1 MSVYNAYMKLHGAID
16 AEVLRD
22 ARLSRRTTY
31 RVGGPA
37 ALLVTCNTYRA
48 LVRCLE
54 VLADEDVPWVVLGKG
69 SNVLASD
76 DGYAGCVVVLGREFQ
91 RSAVEGTRVTA
102 GAGVA
107 LSKLVNDMLSRELS
121 GLEGCVGIPGTLGGA
136 LRMNAGTRLEWIGSL
151 VRDLVVLREH
161 EGLVRLSASDV
172 AWGYRSTSIP
182 ESDIVLEATLELTPG
197 HKAEMSANMERRLM
211 RRRVT
216 QPLGSPSCGSV
227 FKNPDDGRAVGR
239 LIEECGLKGYRVGG
253 AAVSHVHANFIVNE
267 GDATASDV
275 LAVMRHVRDTVGE
288 AYGID
293 LQPEVRLLGFSS

>member
-1 MSVYNAYMKLHGAID
+1 MSVYNAYMALHGAID
-16 AEVLRD
+16 GEVLRD

-37 ALLVTCNTYRA
+37 ALLVTCNTYRS
-48 LVRCLE
+48 LVRCLDT
-54 VLADEDVPWVVLGKG
+54 LRAEDVPWVVLGKG

-76 DGYAGCVVVLGREFQ
+76 DGYAGCVVVLGREFA
-91 RSAVEGTRVTA
+91 RVAVEGTRVTA
-102 GAGVA
+102 GAALA

-151 VRDLVVLREH
+151 VRDLVVLREG
-161 EGLVRLSASDV
+161 EGLVRLGATDV
-172 AWGYRSTSIP
+172 EWGYRSTSIP
-182 ESDIVLEATLELTPG
+182 ESDIILEATLELREG
-197 HKAEMSANMERRLM
+197 SKAEMSANMERRLM
-211 RRRVT
+211 RRRLS
-216 QPLGSPSCGSV
+216 QPLGLPSCGSV
-227 FKNPDDGRAVGR
+227 FKNPEDGRPVGR

-253 AAVSHVHANFIVNE
+253 AQVSPVHANFIVNE

-275 LAVMRHVRDTVGE
+275 LAVMRHVHDTVGE

-293 LQPEVRLLGFSS
+293 LKPEVRLLGFKA